1 MEIYFLALGMLL
13 IGALLSIVVKEQWKF
28 KVCSIFSFLSALT
41 MMLPAVAVLIKGIPL
56 IKTVEL
62 SPITGNVDFIIDPL
76 SAFFLIVI
84 SIMSFLGVLYANG
97 YMKPYLNKGMN
108 VSSHCFFLMM
118 LIASMTMVVTV
129 QNALFFLIV
138 WEIMSLSSFFLVIF
152 EGEKKEVLKAG
163 IKYLVYMH
171 LSVIFIM
178 AAFIL
183 LNIKTSSLNFGAYAY
198 YLHNDASMANLIFL
212 LAFVGFGIKAG
223 FVPFH
228 NWLPDAHPAA
238 PSHVS
243 GIMSGVMIKTG
254 IYGILRFLLF
264 VGTPSKM
271 ISYTVL
277 TIAVISA
284 LYGVLYAVT
293 QQDLKRLL
301 AYSSIENIAII
312 GIGIGVGM
320 LGLTYGNP
328 YVAVLGFAGGILHI
342 LNHSI
347 FKELMFFAAGSV
359 YLKTHTRNMELL
371 GGLMKKMPYT
381 GLLFIVGSIAISGLP
396 PFNGFIGEFLI
407 YAGMIMGIPA
417 SEISLFL
424 VLILSIAALGM
435 VGTMAMLC
443 FTKAA
448 GITFLGNPRTEC
460 VEHVNEDVPR
470 VMLIPMVI
478 LAFLAFFIGMF
489 PQYFISIV
497 MWPVS
502 MLVNVDKYAANPAL
516 DEVFKNTFGLI
527 LSDFS
532 WFFLIFFA
540 VVAVMFIVKLIVN
553 RKARISNTWGCG
565 YNRLNNHVQYTGS
578 SYANL
583 FISTLKPLF
592 KRVSHIKKPK
602 ELFPKEAYY
611 ELEIED
617 IEEAYIVKPLVM
629 WDEKFLT
636 KFERIQNGNIQQYI
650 LFGLIFLIL
659 AIIGMIYF
667 GG

>member
-312 GIGIGVGM
+312 GIGIGVCM

-381 GLLFIVGSIAISGLP
+381 GLLFIVGSIAICGLP